1 MVDGYLED
9 LNTATQ
15 TSPWPNFCTGNHD
28 HSCVA
33 SRLGDSFVDIMN
45 MVTLMLPGTSFT
57 YYGEEIVMVEGASTG
72 SDPRRAYQ
80 TPMQWTSGAN
90 AGFSDA
96 TPAYAQ
102 VNGGYETLNDETL
115 EGVENSHTHVYRE
128 VASLRETETILF
140 GSTKIVVE
148 DTVFTLTRIRKG
160 NLGYLLV
167 SNFGDGEVTIE
178 KLPEKVD
185 HLAERGTL
193 TLGVPRD
200 ENVPI
205 GAQLDLTSL
214 VIPPNQ
220 SYLIT
225 FVPNFT

>member
-9 LNTATQ
+9 LNTTTQ
-15 TSPWPNFCTGNHD
+15 TTPWPNFCTGNHD
-28 HSCVA
+28 HSRVA

-57 YYGEEIVMVEGASTG
+57 YYGEEIGMVDGASTG

-96 TPAYAQ
+96 TPAFAQ
-102 VNGGYETLNDETL
+102 VNAGYETLNVETL

-160 NLGYLLV
+160 NPGYLLV
-167 SNFGDGEVTIE
+167 SNFGNGEVTIE
-178 KLPEKVD
+178 GLPEKVKN
-185 HLAERGTL
+185 LAQRGTL

-205 GAQLDLTSL
+205 GTQLDLTSL

-225 FVPNFT
+225 FVPNFA

>member
-1 MVDGYLED
+1 
-9 LNTATQ
+9 
-15 TSPWPNFCTGNHD
+15 
-28 HSCVA
+28 
-33 SRLGDSFVDIMN
+33 

-57 YYGEEIVMVEGASTG
+57 YYGEEIGMVDGASTG
-72 SDPRRAYQ
+72 SD
-80 TPMQWTSGAN
+80 PMQWTSGAN

-96 TPAYAQ
+96 TPAFAQ
-102 VNGGYETLNDETL
+102 VNAGYETLNVETL

-160 NLGYLLV
+160 NPGYLLV
-167 SNFGDGEVTIE
+167 SNFGNGEVTIE
-178 KLPEKVD
+178 GLPEKVQR
-185 HLAERGTL
+185 LAQRGTL

-205 GAQLDLTSL
+205 GTQLDLTSL

-225 FVPNFT
+225 FVPNFA